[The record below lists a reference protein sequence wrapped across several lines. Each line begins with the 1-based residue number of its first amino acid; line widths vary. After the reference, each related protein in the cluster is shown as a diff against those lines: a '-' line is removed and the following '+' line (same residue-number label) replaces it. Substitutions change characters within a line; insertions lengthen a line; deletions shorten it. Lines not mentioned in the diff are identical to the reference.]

1 MGRLINIGADAAE
14 NGAYL
19 LLRLDVLKE
28 RGRIGTVATVAI
40 VSRTP
45 GLRRI
50 GDDHAFWAIDF
61 CKTSSDA
68 GAAGGPDGAFQL
80 LGEWVVA
87 ARIQH
92 KDAQVLG
99 RLHVSDDIVDPN
111 QAPQVCLVV

>member
-28 RGRIGTVATVAI
+28 RGRIGTVAAVAI

-68 GAAGGPDGAFQL
+68 GAAGGPDGAFQSP
-80 LGEWVVA
+80 
-87 ARIQH
+87 
-92 KDAQVLG
+92 DT
-99 RLHVSDDIVDPN
+99 VSLPRSVMLELDDCSLPTG
-111 QAPQVCLVV
+111 